1 MSDDLTIRTPREDEL
16 DIVASVM
23 VDAYAEYAEK
33 MSPDAWSAFA
43 HNIANVRGVLQDAEL
58 LVAERGGRIVGVVT
72 LFTDWRGAQ
81 ADAYGVRGLGV
92 PPAERGTGVAHALMS
107 EVIRRAREAGKQRVV
122 LTVTQEM
129 QDARGMFHRLGFER
143 DPGLDHEPAPGVRA
157 EGYSLLLNEVTV

>member
-1 MSDDLTIRTPREDEL
+1 MSHDLTIRAPRHEEL

-23 VDAYAEYAEK
+23 VDAYAEFAER

-43 HNIANVRGVLQDAEL
+43 QNIANVRGVLDDAEL

-81 ADAYGVRGLGV
+81 ADAYGVRMLAV
-92 PPAERGTGVAHALMS
+92 PPPERGTGVAHALMS
-107 EVIRRAREAGKQRVV
+107 EAIRRAHADGKRRVV

-129 QDARGMFHRLGFER
+129 ESARDVFSHLGFER
-143 DPGLDHEPAPGVRA
+143 EPALDHEPAPGVRA
-157 EGYSLLLNEVTV
+157 AGYALQLERA